1 MLGKS
6 AGTTG
11 HGRVLR
17 GDPARNT
24 HLRIAVAIASA
35 LKMTHCLFARSPG
48 RWYSPEILSSSML
61 KKSANTKKVEASAKV
76 EIKRVCSSLNLNL
89 DLSLFRSSRV
99 GP

>member
-48 RWYSPEILSSSML
+48 RWYSSNIISGKYRSEGNRGPESF
-61 KKSANTKKVEASAKV
+61 TEAEGHDAIYSC
-76 EIKRVCSSLNLNL
+76 R
-89 DLSLFRSSRV
+89 R
-99 GP
+99 